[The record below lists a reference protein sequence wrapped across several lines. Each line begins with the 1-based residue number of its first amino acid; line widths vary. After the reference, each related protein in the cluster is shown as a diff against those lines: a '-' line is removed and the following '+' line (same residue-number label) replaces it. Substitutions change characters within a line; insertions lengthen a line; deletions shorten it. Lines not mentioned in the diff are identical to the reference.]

1 MTTTEARWRGACL
14 ALESTVEQAIRNLDA
29 AAVKIVMVV
38 NPLGQLDGTIS
49 DGDIRRGLLR
59 GLTLESTIASVIH
72 RTPMVVVPE
81 MGRELVLQLMVANK
95 LQQIPVVDAD
105 RHVVG
110 LHLWDEI
117 SSTASRPNVMA
128 F

>member
-38 NPLGQLDGTIS
+38 NPLGQLEGTIS

-95 LQQIPVVDAD
+95 LQQIPVK
-105 RHVVG
+105 
-110 LHLWDEI
+110 LK
-117 SSTASRPNVMA
+117 T
-128 F
+128 